1 MGGDHVLALYVIRLL
16 KFVSNPHRQIQ
27 NNQDNKSRIQSEIKV
42 CLEQNEYEM
51 IVKDTEALSREELKA
66 VIDYWEDE
74 AENSI
79 HEQIQSIAVAEL
91 NKRNTARNSQIKLL
105 NRSLMASSR
114 IGRWRSAA
122 KAFLTRF
129 VEIKN

>member
-1 MGGDHVLALYVIRLL
+1 
-16 KFVSNPHRQIQ
+16 
-27 NNQDNKSRIQSEIKV
+27 
-42 CLEQNEYEM
+42 M

-91 NKRNTARNSQIKLL
+91 NKRNIERNSQIKLL

-114 IGRWRSAA
+114 NGRWRSAA

>member
-1 MGGDHVLALYVIRLL
+1 LYQIHID
-16 KFVSNPHRQIQ
+16 KFKIIKKIKSEFNQKSTVS
-27 NNQDNKSRIQSEIKV
+27 
-42 CLEQNEYEM
+42 LEQNEYEM
-51 IVKDTEALSREELKA
+51 IVKDTQALSREELKA

-74 AENSI
+74 AENSM

-91 NKRNTARNSQIKLL
+91 NKRNTARNSQTKLL

>member
-1 MGGDHVLALYVIRLL
+1 
-16 KFVSNPHRQIQ
+16 
-27 NNQDNKSRIQSEIKV
+27 
-42 CLEQNEYEM
+42 M
-51 IVKDTEALSREELKA
+51 IAKDTEALSREELKA

-105 NRSLMASSR
+105 NRSLIASSR

-122 KAFLTRF
+122 KAFARKPHSTTLSYSYLPDQA
-129 VEIKN
+129 IQAQPN

>member
-1 MGGDHVLALYVIRLL
+1 MNSKKILDLVGKIEKL
-16 KFVSNPHRQIQ
+16 
-27 NNQDNKSRIQSEIKV
+27 IQS
-42 CLEQNEYEM
+42 N
-51 IVKDTEALSREELKA
+51 DSSSREELKA

-105 NRSLMASSR
+105 NRSLLASSR

>member
-1 MGGDHVLALYVIRLL
+1 M
-16 KFVSNPHRQIQ
+16 
-27 NNQDNKSRIQSEIKV
+27 

-105 NRSLMASSR
+105 NRSLMSSSR
-114 IGRWRSAA
+114 IGRWRLLQSLFNQIRE
-122 KAFLTRF
+122 KSR
-129 VEIKN
+129 IN

>member
-1 MGGDHVLALYVIRLL
+1 MYQIHID
-16 KFVSNPHRQIQ
+16 KFKIIKTIKGNF
-27 NNQDNKSRIQSEIKV
+27 NQKSKV

>member
-1 MGGDHVLALYVIRLL
+1 MYQIHIDKFKIIKTIKGD
-16 KFVSNPHRQIQ
+16 F
-27 NNQDNKSRIQSEIKV
+27 NQKSKV

-79 HEQIQSIAVAEL
+79 HEQIQSL
-91 NKRNTARNSQIKLL
+91 
-105 NRSLMASSR
+105 SL
-114 IGRWRSAA
+114 IH
-122 KAFLTRF
+122 
-129 VEIKN
+129 I

>member
-1 MGGDHVLALYVIRLL
+1 M
-16 KFVSNPHRQIQ
+16 
-27 NNQDNKSRIQSEIKV
+27 

-74 AENSI
+74 AENSL

-91 NKRNTARNSQIKLL
+91 NKRNTTRHSQIKLL
-105 NRSLMASSR
+105 NRSLLASSR

-122 KAFLTRF
+122 QAFLARF

>member
-1 MGGDHVLALYVIRLL
+1 MPLDNEVLNKAI
-16 KFVSNPHRQIQ
+16 
-27 NNQDNKSRIQSEIKV
+27 NNENNSSLIHYTNKKIKAIKNDY
-42 CLEQNEYEM
+42 LQ
-51 IVKDTEALSREELKA
+51 KLQLSREELKA

-74 AENSI
+74 AENSL

-105 NRSLMASSR
+105 NRSLTASSR